1 MKTHPEDRTKRPGPS
16 RGAIWDGW
24 ADTQLVPE
32 KNKFS
37 YHDPSDP
44 CLGLQRAQKAG
55 RIQCCA
61 QARRPPQVAAGG
73 GEGGGSPPVQVL
85 VSASA
90 KR

>member
-1 MKTHPEDRTKRPGPS
+1 MVRTPDPEPS
-16 RGAIWDGW
+16 GQAHHERGAIWGGW

-73 GEGGGSPPVQVL
+73 GFAPGSGTSECQ
-85 VSASA
+85 
-90 KR
+90 R